1 MPTSPLTASGEYV
14 MSLFQ
19 LAHQRYGQ
27 TVIMVTHDQDLARR
41 CERILKIADGQLIGS
56 YTKEPR

>member
-1 MPTSPLTASGEYV
+1 MPTSLLSASGEYV

-27 TVIMVTHDQDLARR
+27 TVVMVKHDQGLARR
-41 CERILKIADGQLIGS
+41 RGRILKIADGQVG
-56 YTKEPR
+56 RFVC